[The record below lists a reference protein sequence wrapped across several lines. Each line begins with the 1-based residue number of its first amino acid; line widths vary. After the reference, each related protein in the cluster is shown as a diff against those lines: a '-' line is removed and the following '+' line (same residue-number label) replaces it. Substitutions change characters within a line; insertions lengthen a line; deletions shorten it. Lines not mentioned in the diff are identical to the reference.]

1 MLVKLYNTSF
11 SLFIYVNAYPDAIQ
25 MWIPRSVYVCLPR
38 QHVLCT
44 PPSWNSSR
52 CVLAKQILPLILVP
66 CPLLGKVQASRRKHS
81 MKTKILDMPPS
92 CSLRVG
98 NNQAVTCWGWP
109 SSRGRREV
117 SPLPIL
123 WEEEI
128 SSFPL
133 SFLLIFCLPAVPSH
147 SLPCCNVYL
156 CCRQKLCIG
165 WPGLR
170 ILQRCL

>member
-25 MWIPRSVYVCLPR
+25 MWIPRSVYVYLPR

-66 CPLLGKVQASRRKHS
+66 CSLLGKVQASRRKHS
-81 MKTKILDMPPS
+81 MKMKILDMPPS
-92 CSLRVG
+92 FSLRVG

-109 SSRGRREV
+109 SSREEGRYHHSQFFGRRR
-117 SPLPIL
+117 
-123 WEEEI
+123 
-128 SSFPL
+128 FPPFPWVFSWYSASL
-133 SFLLIFCLPAVPSH
+133 QFHLTAFPAVTFASAADR
-147 SLPCCNVYL
+147 SFA
-156 CCRQKLCIG
+156 
-165 WPGLR
+165 
-170 ILQRCL
+170 

>member
-1 MLVKLYNTSF
+1 MLVNLYNTSF

-25 MWIPRSVYVCLPR
+25 MWIPRSVCVCLPR

-66 CPLLGKVQASRRKHS
+66 YSLLGKVQAACTKHS
-81 MKTKILDMPPS
+81 MKMKLLHMPPF
-92 CSLRVG
+92 CFLRLG
-98 NNQAVTCWGWP
+98 TIRLWP
-109 SSRGRREV
+109 AEGDLHPGEKGEV
-117 SPLPIL
+117 SPLLIL
-123 WEEEI
+123 WEEM

-133 SFLLIFCLPAVPSH
+133 SFLLLFCLPAVSCH
-147 SLPCCNVYL
+147 SLPHGNICL
-156 CCRQKLCIG
+156 CCGEKLCIR
-165 WPGLR
+165 WTGLR